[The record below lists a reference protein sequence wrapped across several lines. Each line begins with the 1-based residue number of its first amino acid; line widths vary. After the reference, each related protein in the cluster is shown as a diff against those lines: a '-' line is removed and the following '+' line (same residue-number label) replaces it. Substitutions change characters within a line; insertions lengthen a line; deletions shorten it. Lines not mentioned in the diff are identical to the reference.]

1 MTVVNNQ
8 NQTIINSIAIT
19 PFEAIIKDLALEA
32 FNGWPGK
39 TGYERAVQ
47 LDSFI
52 RETVTE
58 YATALGMSE
67 LDVLA
72 AIEGRRTYSAVNY
85 YQQAKFPSLKGVR
98 IFNTTEE
105 LGAAIPSRKFRCPAC
120 GGVSTDYQECNS
132 GEIRKDGTTCNWKAY
147 GLFRT
152 MGAGAH
158 IVVKDQFLSDGIVHE
173 IFMPLEF
180 EGVEG

>member
-1 MTVVNNQ
+1 MTDINNQ
-8 NQTIINSIAIT
+8 NQVTTGSLAID
-19 PFEAIIKDLALEA
+19 PFEAIIKDLTIEA

-39 TGYERAVQ
+39 IGYERAVQ

-58 YATALGMSE
+58 YATALGMNE

-72 AIEGRRTYSAVNY
+72 ALEGCRTYCAVNY
-85 YQQAKFPSLKGVR
+85 YQQSKFPSLTGVR
-98 IFNTTEE
+98 IFGSTEE
-105 LGAAIPSRKFRCPAC
+105 LSAAIPSRKFRCPAC
-120 GGVSTDYQECNS
+120 GGVSTNYQECNS
-132 GEIRKDGTTCNWKAY
+132 GELRKDGGTCNWKAY

-158 IVVKDQFLSDGIVHE
+158 IVVKDQFLADGIVHE

-180 EGVEG
+180 EEVES